1 MNGMDSFRPMSITP
15 ISTEPTRIF
24 VRTAIRRR
32 LESQMSLSL
41 GRGAMVRLGPAAVCT
56 ASVTHSVARFLAWMT
71 PPEQFPLHRIG

>member
-32 LESQMSLSL
+32 LESQMSLVL
-41 GRGAMVRLGPAAVCT
+41 YGTEA
-56 ASVTHSVARFLAWMT
+56 
-71 PPEQFPLHRIG
+71 